1 MTSIHKLLPFVST
14 SPATAADGSA
24 ASDTKKAQSQAA
36 AQADQ
41 AARDKTHPPYD
52 PLDRVGEI
60 MEAKLSELLGL
71 NIRLSI
77 EQDEEAGVFVY
88 KAVNRATGEVIRQ
101 YPTEEMLKLMS
112 YYRETEGL
120 SVNSRI

>member
-1 MTSIHKLLPFVST
+1 MTSIHTLPPFVPNSR
-14 SPATAADGSA
+14 ASA
-24 ASDTKKAQSQAA
+24 AESDPASDARKAQFPLASQS
-36 AQADQ
+36 DRT
-41 AARDKTHPPYD
+41 ARGENQTAHRLDKI
-52 PLDRVGEI
+52 GEI

-77 EQDEEAGVFVY
+77 EQDQEAGVFVY

-112 YYRETEGL
+112 YYHQTEGL
-120 SVNSRI
+120 SVNSSI